1 MATKLYVRS
10 FNGGVITPEM
20 LGRIDDIK
28 ANTGLAVCRNFIPLP
43 QGPVVNRPGFQFV
56 RGVRYNSKFTR
67 VLPFRFSATQTTVI
81 EAGEAYFRFHAFGGT
96 LLTPTT
102 GVSAWSNATAYVP
115 GDLVTKGGKT
125 WYCVANS
132 TNNDPEVG
140 ANQYGSAP
148 VITAT
153 WVLTVPAQATPPVG
167 YTNVGT
173 ELPVTAVIGQLVY
186 ISQTTYDWT
195 EIYDPELGRFG
206 VEPIETTV
214 YLGYTGTANVSP
226 SGFWYEM
233 PVPYQI
239 PSPYAEGD
247 LADLRFVQSA
257 DVMTIV
263 HPNYAPRELRR
274 LGATKWTLSVI
285 TFGSTLSAP
294 TISSVVA
301 TTAASPTDTQVYS
314 YVATRVSDDQ
324 LDESVA
330 SAAVTATNQLLDN
343 GAFNTINFATS
354 ARRNVYRQS
363 GGLYGFIGQSTGT
376 SLVDDNI
383 APDVSRTPPLNQNP
397 FASAGNYPSAVCY
410 YEQRRVFAGTSNLPQ
425 TVWMTKTGTES
436 NLDYSIPVR
445 DDDGIS
451 VKIASRE
458 ANAIR
463 HAVVV
468 GDLLLLT
475 DHAEWRISSAGDILT
490 PATITARPQ
499 SYIGSSNVQPVTVNN
514 TAIYAANRGGHVRA
528 VGFDFDVQSYVS
540 IDLSLRAG
548 HLFDYKTIKDLSY
561 AKGPIPIV
569 WAVSSDG
576 RLLGLTY
583 VPEQQVY
590 AWHTHDTDGLIESI
604 AVVGEGND
612 DILYAVVRR
621 TINSAT
627 VRYVERLSSR
637 YFAELKDGFFV
648 DCGVTYSGAA
658 ATTISGLSHLE
669 GKEVCILADGAVM
682 EPKTV
687 TGGSIT
693 LEKAASLVHVGLPI
707 TSDLQTLPMSLEGVD
722 GYGQGRV
729 KNVNKVY
736 LRVYRSSGI
745 FVGPDEN
752 TLTEAKIRTTEA
764 YGAPPNLKTEEID
777 IMISP
782 SWTRDGQI
790 VVRQSDPVPLTI
802 VSATIE
808 AQFGG

>member
-1 MATKLYVRS
+1 
-10 FNGGVITPEM
+10 
-20 LGRIDDIK
+20 
-28 ANTGLAVCRNFIPLP
+28 
-43 QGPVVNRPGFQFV
+43 
-56 RGVRYNSKFTR
+56 
-67 VLPFRFSATQTTVI
+67 
-81 EAGEAYFRFHAFGGT
+81 
-96 LLTPTT
+96 
-102 GVSAWSNATAYVP
+102 
-115 GDLVTKGGKT
+115 
-125 WYCVANS
+125 
-132 TNNDPEVG
+132 
-140 ANQYGSAP
+140 
-148 VITAT
+148 
-153 WVLTVPAQATPPVG
+153 
-167 YTNVGT
+167 
-173 ELPVTAVIGQLVY
+173 
-186 ISQTTYDWT
+186 
-195 EIYDPELGRFG
+195 
-206 VEPIETTV
+206 
-214 YLGYTGTANVSP
+214 
-226 SGFWYEM
+226 M

-247 LADLRFVQSA
+247 LADLRYVQSA
-257 DVMTIV
+257 DIMTIV

-274 LGATKWTLSVI
+274 LSATKWTLSVI
-285 TFGSTLSAP
+285 TFGSTLAAP
-294 TISSVVA
+294 TISSV
-301 TTAASPTDTQVYS
+301 TPTLGASPSLAQTYS
-314 YVATRVSDDQ
+314 YVATRISDDQ

-330 SAAVTATNQLLDN
+330 SAAVTASNQLFDT
-343 GAFNTINFATS
+343 GALNTINFATS

-451 VKIASRE
+451 IKIASRE

-463 HAVVV
+463 HAVVI

-499 SYIGSSNVQPVTVNN
+499 SYIGISNVQPVTVNN
-514 TAIYAANRGGHVRA
+514 TAIYPANRGGHVRA

-548 HLFDYKTIKDLSY
+548 HLFDFKTIRDMDY

-576 RLLGLTY
+576 SLLGLTY

-612 DILYAVVRR
+612 DILYAVISR
-621 TINSAT
+621 TIGGST
-627 VRYVERLSSR
+627 VRYVERLASR

-669 GKEVCILADGAVM
+669 GKEVYILADGAVM

-707 TSDLQTLPMSLEGVD
+707 VSDLQTLPMSLEGVD
-722 GYGQGRV
+722 GFGQGRV
-729 KNVNKVY
+729 KNVNQVY

-752 TLTEAKIRTTEA
+752 TLTEAKIRTSEV
-764 YGAPPNLKTEEID
+764 YGKPPNLKTEEID

-808 AQFGG
+808 VQFGG